1 MAKRSPRALRQSG
14 DDNYL
19 ALVRAFPL
27 RPIRSEAELDRAIAV
42 IDSLIAREDLDL
54 EQEDYLDVLGDL
66 VHKYEAEHNP
76 LVAVSDSDMVRFLAD
91 SNEMTQTE
99 LAQRSG
105 IAESTISA
113 ILAGKRKL
121 SRRHIAALS
130 RVFRVSPAVFFPEA
144 EEMTH
149 ERVATVLSRRSGL
162 DLSRDLLV
170 SLASAFACDPDRAC
184 WRAFQ
189 ELVAA
194 NRPGMPTD
202 LMASRMNSCATAR
215 GSQLL
220 VARFIESHGARCP
233 GTGRCFFRRATVLE
247 SFPGDGRR
255 SHPGDESHST
265 RNRGGELTPD
275 PEAACCHSR
284 MLRLLNLPGASP
296 GSFR

>member
-1 MAKRSPRALRQSG
+1 MAKRSARALRQSG

-144 EEMTH
+144 EAMTH

-162 DLSRDLLV
+162 DLSRYLLV

-184 WRAFQ
+184 WSDFQ
-189 ELVAA
+189 EFVAA
-194 NRPGMPTD
+194 KIPGMPTD
-202 LMASRMNSCATAR
+202 LMASRNDSAQPHAGVSCWWPASSKPT
-215 GSQLL
+215 
-220 VARFIESHGARCP
+220 ARCP
-233 GTGRCFFRRATVLE
+233 GPGQCFFRRATSVLKF
-247 SFPGDGRR
+247 SGRW
-255 SHPGDESHST
+255 SKKLSGDESHSRVMRRRT
-265 RNRGGELTPD
+265 D
-275 PEAACCHSR
+275 A
-284 MLRLLNLPGASP
+284 
-296 GSFR
+296 